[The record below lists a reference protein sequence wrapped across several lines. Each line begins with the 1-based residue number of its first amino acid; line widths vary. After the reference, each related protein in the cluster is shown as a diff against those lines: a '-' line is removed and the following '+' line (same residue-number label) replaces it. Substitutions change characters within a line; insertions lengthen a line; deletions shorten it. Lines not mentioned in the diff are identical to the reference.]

1 MVPKLT
7 PETFSILGTLTNHL
21 SVRWLVEYGILI
33 IIVYV
38 TQRIL
43 RAKHR
48 RLPIPLPI
56 HPRKFTIRDLIL
68 TEYDSIHEET
78 PFRQIIE
85 LVKYSDNIDFPV
97 VDNERCFLGL
107 VSFNDLRNVLWQ
119 SHLYSNICAK
129 DVMNTYVKVL
139 KPDDSLEDAMM
150 KFEKQNTDLLP
161 VVDSD
166 DSMQL
171 LGIVKLS
178 DLMKK
183 SWNIYMS
190 K

>member
-21 SVRWLVEYGILI
+21 SVRWLIEYGIVI

-38 TQRIL
+38 IQRIL

-48 RLPIPLPI
+48 RIPIPLPI

-68 TEYDSIHEET
+68 TKYDYLHEDL
-78 PFRQIIE
+78 PLGQIIE
-85 LVKYSDNIDFPV
+85 LMKYSPNIDFPV
-97 VDNERCFLGL
+97 VDNEGRFLCL
-107 VSFNDLRNVLWQ
+107 VSFNDLRTVVWQ
-119 SHLYSNICAK
+119 SHLYSKICAK

-150 KFEKQNTDLLP
+150 KFGKQNTDLLP
-161 VVDSD
+161 VVASD

-171 LGIVKLS
+171 LGIVKLA
-178 DLMKK
+178 DLMKYLI
-183 SWNIYMS
+183 SLPF
-190 K
+190 